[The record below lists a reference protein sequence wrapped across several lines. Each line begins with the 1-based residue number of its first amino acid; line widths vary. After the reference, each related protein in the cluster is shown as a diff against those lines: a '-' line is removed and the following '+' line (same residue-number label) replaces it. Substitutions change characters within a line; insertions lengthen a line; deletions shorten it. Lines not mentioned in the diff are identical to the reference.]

1 MRRLASSIAVL
12 LLILG
17 TAYSLQ
23 AQQAG
28 KKIRIADPG
37 ELYSTYSLADDREAL
52 AALARAGY
60 RGQALD
66 DLLARAVE
74 SAWPAGIRELDD
86 RISRPDELM
95 RYRARRIC
103 TFGDKA
109 VLRIRARDNGHMP
122 PDMRPAEDIYFVIG
136 REGIR

>member
-1 MRRLASSIAVL
+1 MRRLASYAVL
-12 LLILG
+12 LMILG
-17 TAYSLQ
+17 AAGSLQ

-28 KKIRIADPG
+28 KKIRITDPG
-37 ELYSTYSLADDREAL
+37 ELYSTYSLAEDEAAL
-52 AALARAGY
+52 AALAKAGY

-109 VLRIRARDNGHMP
+109 VLLIRARDNSQMP